1 MALTALDCDDR
12 VEQLIIL
19 TERLTDLIA
28 RQSAAFEA
36 RRPHEAAQ
44 YVDEVAKLANLYRHE
59 STRVRGN
66 VALVSGAS
74 LQRRQRLVRATEAF
88 DAVLA
93 RQGRAVTAAKTVT
106 EGLVRAIAQRPT
118 ASGYGPGAHGAAYRT
133 APRSHQPRATA
144 RRRPGRGLSPERR
157 PRSR

>member
-1 MALTALDCDDR
+1 MALTAIDCDDR

-59 STRVRGN
+59 SARVRGN
-66 VALVSGAS
+66 VALVSGAT

-106 EGLVRAIAQRPT
+106 EGLVRAIAQEVAEQRPN
-118 ASGYGPGAHGAAYRT
+118 ASGYGPGSQGATYRQNGT
-133 APRSHQPRATA
+133 AITLNQRA
-144 RRRPGRGLSPERR
+144 
-157 PRSR
+157 